1 MAADKKELMQ
11 KEVGL
16 DYGVQR
22 QGPIGR
28 LPSSTI
34 LSQEATNYMS

>member
-16 DYGVQR
+16 DNGVQR
-22 QGPIGR
+22 QGSIGR

-34 LSQEATNYMS
+34 LSQEATTDMS